1 MGILCLHMD
10 PWDFTE
16 QTEPK
21 VVLWKKT
28 GCTFLLLIQVEET
41 VTDANQV
48 SDDHLS
54 ALAGFSR
61 AFENNSPP

>member
-1 MGILCLHMD
+1 MD

-16 QTEPK
+16 QTEAK
-21 VVLWKKT
+21 VVLWKNKT
-28 GCTFLLLIQVEET
+28 GCTFLLLIQAEET
-41 VTDANQV
+41 VTGASKV

-54 ALAGFSR
+54 ALAGISR